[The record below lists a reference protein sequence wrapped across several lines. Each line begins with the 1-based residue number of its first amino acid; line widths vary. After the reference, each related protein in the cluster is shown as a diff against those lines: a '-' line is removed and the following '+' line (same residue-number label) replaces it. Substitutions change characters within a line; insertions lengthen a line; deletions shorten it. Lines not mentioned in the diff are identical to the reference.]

1 MKYKKL
7 ISKITLGT
15 IFSTSIFSFALL
27 DTYAYESIYR
37 KGNQIVRTYTSSSN
51 NFSSVNTYNTYSYT
65 NSKEYISNNE
75 TYNKNTST
83 SKILTKTNDSINKN
97 EKIYIQGSKI
107 IRVYGTTSNSN
118 NTYDKNLS
126 KNDTPSN
133 NNIDNNSL
141 NLTND
146 SLQTKI
152 TTSSSST
159 LTDYQIKSLVYEM
172 LDLINTERKNNGLK
186 PLILDEKLTSVA
198 QLKAKDMAENNYL
211 SHTSPTYGSVYSM
224 IKNADINYYSA
235 GENIAKAYSIKSAH
249 INFMNSWIH
258 RKAILSPNFTHIG
271 IGIDKPQNS
280 NMYKISVMFIEKNRG
295 L

>member
-15 IFSTSIFSFALL
+15 IFSTSIFSFALS
-27 DTYAYESIYR
+27 DTYAYENIYR

-118 NTYDKNLS
+118 NIYDKNLS
-126 KNDTPSN
+126 KNDTSSN

-141 NLTND
+141 NLIND

-224 IKNADINYYSA
+224 IKNADINYYIA